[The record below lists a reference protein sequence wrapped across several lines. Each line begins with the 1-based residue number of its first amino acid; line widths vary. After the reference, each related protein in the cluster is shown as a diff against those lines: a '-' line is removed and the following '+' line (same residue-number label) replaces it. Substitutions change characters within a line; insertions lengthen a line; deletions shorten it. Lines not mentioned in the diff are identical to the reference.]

1 MQFDASGRSTG
12 NASVWY
18 ASEADAQTAVVEFD
32 GAKAKGE
39 PIQVKVL
46 GTSRIARGGRAARG
60 RGQRTPSLM
69 DRMQGAPASRGHAR
83 PEKRRGAQRKERRGP
98 ASAASLDA
106 ELDAFMNAPSETNN
120 GVCSTGITDRK
131 PRWKTSYISSSSIN
145 ASRSRRFFSVPYSRE
160 TLVEFIQPSGTKS
173 AIFMS
178 RNTYPFVQRLARI
191 DLAVGVRRIFQLE
204 FFVADFAHCVL
215 DRDNGKKLVAHLVV
229 PAETLCMVC
238 VSSGTYRPC

>member
-1 MQFDASGRSTG
+1 MASRLLDQSLADVRRQRQSSGARTAPKERAASDQDTWKHDKFEGRRARPSRNAPHGEQDVIATRVAIEGLHYEVSEAELKDLFSQIGPIAQGPTITFDASGRSTG

-60 RGQRTPSLM
+60 RGARTPSLM

-83 PEKRRGAQRKERRGP
+83 PEKRRGAQRKERRSP

-106 ELDAFMNAPSETNN
+106 ELDAFMNAPPET
-120 GVCSTGITDRK
+120 
-131 PRWKTSYISSSSIN
+131 
-145 ASRSRRFFSVPYSRE
+145 
-160 TLVEFIQPSGTKS
+160 
-173 AIFMS
+173 
-178 RNTYPFVQRLARI
+178 
-191 DLAVGVRRIFQLE
+191 
-204 FFVADFAHCVL
+204 
-215 DRDNGKKLVAHLVV
+215 DNGEA
-229 PAETLCMVC
+229 AMED
-238 VSSGTYRPC
+238 